1 VIAAAVVSIALS
13 PIEAAARLAGR
24 RGRVLLDSGRD
35 DDGCGAW
42 SFLAADPV
50 ATLEV
55 RGPQII
61 VRDRD
66 GRVIRDGTGDPL
78 EAIASFARSHGAALH
93 GEENRQPSTERD
105 GVAPAE
111 NPRPRVMGFFSYDLG
126 RAIEKMPAG
135 PSRGGD
141 TPDVW
146 LGAYD
151 AVVRWPSGAN
161 AGAPG
166 EIIAVDARAA
176 DRLLHAIE
184 DGPRGPDTAQPMGVF
199 PTTTTQ
205 MGNQI
210 GPVTHV
216 GNARGKD
223 PHELEVSGFSSGPR
237 GPSVAPQIGEL
248 RADDDGDAHC
258 ARVERIREYIA
269 AGDVYQVNLA
279 RRLTATIEQDGDAL
293 ALYAALGAIAPAP
306 YGGLVETDTGV
317 RVVSGSPE
325 RFLARAGF
333 GQRLDTR
340 PIKGTR
346 RRTGDPTKDAALAA
360 DLAVHPKDDAEHLM
374 IVDLER
380 NDLGRVAKI
389 GSVRVDDLGYV
400 VELPG
405 LYHKVSTVSC
415 ELRDDV
421 TWADLL
427 RAAFPGGSITGAP
440 KIRAMEIIDELE
452 PARRGPYCGAIGWLG
467 ENGAFALA
475 IAIRVAVLVNDELR
489 LHVGGGIVADSDPR
503 AELQETE
510 DKAAGWR
517 AALQRP

>member
-1 VIAAAVVSIALS
+1 VRDVPLS
-13 PIEAAARLAGR
+13 PLQAAARLAGR

-35 DDGCGAW
+35 DDSCGAW

-55 RGPQII
+55 RGPHVIE
-61 VRDRD
+61 RDRD
-66 GRVIRDGTGDPL
+66 GRVVRDGIGDAL
-78 EAIASFARSHGAALH
+78 EAIDAFARAHGCALDDAH
-93 GEENRQPSTERD
+93 A
-105 GVAPAE
+105 APAGGSSASAE
-111 NPRPRVMGFFSYDLG
+111 AAVRNPDDPRPRVFGFFGYDLG
-126 RAIEKMPAG
+126 RAIERLPAG
-135 PSRGGD
+135 PTRGAD

-151 AVVRWPSGAN
+151 AVVRWPTGARDTGTRDDVTI
-161 AGAPG
+161 AG
-166 EIIAVDARAA
+166 EIVAVDARAA
-176 DRLLHAIE
+176 ERLARAIA
-184 DGPRGPDTAQPMGVF
+184 DGLA
-199 PTTTTQ
+199 
-205 MGNQI
+205 
-210 GPVTHV
+210 HV
-216 GNARGKD
+216 GAA
-223 PHELEVSGFSSGPR
+223 PR
-237 GPSVAPQIGEL
+237 IGAL
-248 RADDDGDAHC
+248 VADDDGAAHC

-279 RRLTATIEQDGDAL
+279 RRLTARIDEDGDAL
-293 ALYAALGAIAPAP
+293 ALYAALGAVAPAP
-306 YGGLVETDTGV
+306 YGGLIETDCGVRASGGSGGSGGNDGGV
-317 RVVSGSPE
+317 RVISGSPE
-325 RFLARAGF
+325 RFLARAGA

-346 RRTGDPTKDAALAA
+346 RRTGDPSRDAELAA

-380 NDLGRVAKI
+380 NDLGRVAAI

-415 ELRDDV
+415 LLRDDV

-427 RAAFPGGSITGAP
+427 RATFPGGSITGAP

-452 PARRGPYCGAIGWLG
+452 PARRGPYCGAIGWMG
-467 ENGAFALA
+467 EGGAFALA
-475 IAIRVAVLVNDELR
+475 IAIRVAVLAGGELR
-489 LHVGGGIVADSDPR
+489 LHVGGGIVADSEPR